1 MQARIEELR
10 RQVAIELEKAE
21 DTKALGEVHQ
31 RYLGKKGE
39 ISALMQ
45 GLGKLSKEER
55 PAAGQLINEFR
66 DTVEADLGIK
76 EQALKEKELLRR
88 YEREAVDVT
97 LPGVRRPKGNLHPI
111 SLVRRQWEHVFQ
123 GLGFTVVES
132 PEIDLEYYCFTALNI
147 PQNHPS
153 RDKQDTF
160 YINDE
165 VVLRQ
170 HTSPGQIRTME
181 KNPPPLKVV
190 VPGRVFRSDDNTS
203 RHTPMF
209 HQMEGLVVDKNLNL
223 CDLRGLLDTLAK
235 AMFAP
240 DVEIRFRPSHFP
252 FTEPSVEV
260 DVSCFVCGRKGCSL
274 CKGAGWIEILGA
286 GVVHPKVLSVCGI
299 DPDEYSGLAFGVGLE
314 RVAML
319 KYGISSIQILYDN
332 DIRMLR
338 QFASAL

>member
-1 MQARIEELR
+1 MQSKIEQLKL
-10 RQVAIELEKAE
+10 QITAELEKAQ

-31 RYLGKKGE
+31 RHLGKKGE

-45 GLGKLSKEER
+45 ELGKLSKEER
-55 PAAGQLINEFR
+55 PAAGQLINDFR
-66 DTVEADLGIK
+66 DAVERDLGKK
-76 EQALKEKELLRR
+76 EQALREKELRLR
-88 YEREAVDVT
+88 YEREAIDVT
-97 LPGVRRPKGNLHPI
+97 LPGVKRPKGNLHPI

-132 PEIDLEYYCFTALNI
+132 PEIDLEYYCFTALNV

-160 YINDE
+160 YINDD
-165 VVLRQ
+165 VVLRP

-181 KNPPPLKVV
+181 KLSPPLKVV
-190 VPGRVFRSDDNTS
+190 VPGRVFRSDDS
-203 RHTPMF
+203 PKHSPMF

-223 CDLRGLLDTLAK
+223 CDLHGLLHTLAK

-240 DVEIRFRPSHFP
+240 DVDIRFRPSYFP

-260 DVSCFVCGRKGCSL
+260 DVSCFACSGNGCSL
-274 CKGAGWIEILGA
+274 CKGVGWIEILGA
-286 GVVHPKVLSVCGI
+286 GVVHRNVLAVCGI

-319 KYGISSIQILYDN
+319 KYGISNIQILYDN

-338 QFASAL
+338 QFAPAL